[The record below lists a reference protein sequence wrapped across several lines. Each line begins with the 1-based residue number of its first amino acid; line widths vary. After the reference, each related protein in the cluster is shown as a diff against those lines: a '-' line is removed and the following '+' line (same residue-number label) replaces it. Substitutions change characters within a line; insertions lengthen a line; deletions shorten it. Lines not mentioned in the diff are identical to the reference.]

1 MLSAGEVPIQC
12 PIEVADV
19 EKDPPGVACM
29 SAAGLTHAPSI
40 RGPRPEAL
48 RGAAAAGD
56 LIARSQSPPRELPD
70 LGLRLALHADLGE
83 DRHCA
88 LELLHRLLGP
98 VSGVK

>member
-1 MLSAGEVPIQC
+1 MLSAGEVPIQS

-19 EKDPPGVACM
+19 EKHPPGVACM
-29 SAAGLTHAPSI
+29 SAAGLTDAPSI
-40 RGPRPEAL
+40 LRPRPEAL
-48 RGAAAAGD
+48 RGAGD